1 MKSFPKF
8 HPVKWHIWVSGDII
22 REYHQYDN
30 AAFLADDNI
39 SASSFLSSYPAI
51 TSKQAH
57 KLTGQYKGQY
67 IWGMDGSIWG
77 RAEKKSFILRP
88 RILSAYMRAVLRRRV
103 FCEGSCRPALLHLP
117 ADPLIIQ
124 TSHPP
129 LANHYHPEHHKDTKQ
144 TIILMEA
151 IWRQKFC
158 FFKSK
163 FKFNLSIA
171 CPTILYNV
179 LCQETPLPLKRVSP
193 FTE

>member
-1 MKSFPKF
+1 MKSVSKF

-22 REYHQYDN
+22 REYHQCDN

-88 RILSAYMRAVLRRRV
+88 RILSAY
-103 FCEGSCRPALLHLP
+103 EGCIKKKGLLWGQLPSGPSPSASWPTYYPDVPSPAGK
-117 ADPLIIQ
+117 PLSSWASQ
-124 TSHPP
+124 GYK
-129 LANHYHPEHHKDTKQ
+129 ANHKPDGGHMKAE
-144 TIILMEA
+144 
-151 IWRQKFC
+151 
-158 FFKSK
+158 
-163 FKFNLSIA
+163 
-171 CPTILYNV
+171 V
-179 LCQETPLPLKRVSP
+179 LFL
-193 FTE
+193 